1 MTPPLFYDWDGEL
14 LPHDG
19 RPDAPYLYQWVH
31 VLEGQ
36 PLHLAA
42 HLSLLAE
49 GYSRLAGRDF
59 RCNPAEV
66 THRIM
71 AFMHA
76 NRYPAT
82 GSSFVRLRLYLCGRL
97 ALLPGE
103 VSLYTGYAL
112 RSLRP
117 VATVLKSNMPLG
129 ALPTSIREAAAQLNR
144 QLAVAAGAQVAIR
157 CDADGKLCDADDA
170 PLFAVRGLD
179 LLTPPLPANVEG
191 AIVREAIASAGLT
204 LREESLTTES
214 LRTCDELFYFDHRGI
229 TSLRSCDGTPYMDLI
244 AGRIAQALA
253 APF

>member
-49 GYSRLAGRDF
+49 GYSRLAGREF

-66 THRIM
+66 AHRIM
-71 AFMHA
+71 AFTHA

-97 ALLPGE
+97 ALLPGG

-117 VATVLKSNMPLG
+117 VAKQKQT
-129 ALPTSIREAAAQLNR
+129 
-144 QLAVAAGAQVAIR
+144 
-157 CDADGKLCDADDA
+157 
-170 PLFAVRGLD
+170 F
-179 LLTPPLPANVEG
+179 
-191 AIVREAIASAGLT
+191 
-204 LREESLTTES
+204 
-214 LRTCDELFYFDHRGI
+214 
-229 TSLRSCDGTPYMDLI
+229 
-244 AGRIAQALA
+244 
-253 APF
+253 